1 MLFMVSIAAF
11 VIINLPPGDF
21 LDAYI
26 ARMASSGTEI
36 ELERIDAMRAQYG
49 LDKPIYVQYFIWF
62 SGLFVGDFGWSFA
75 YGVPVSELVGERLAL
90 TVAISICTL
99 LFTYA
104 IAVPVGIY
112 SATHQYSPLDYVVT
126 FAGFIGL
133 ATPNFLLALVLMFF
147 GWQWLGVDVGGLF
160 STEYMD
166 APWSIA
172 KFVDMLK
179 HLWIPVIVIG
189 TAGTAGIIR
198 VMRACLLDELRKP
211 YVQTA
216 LSKGLHKREAVYK
229 YPVRI
234 SLNPIISTIGW
245 MLPQIVSGSAI
256 TAVVLS
262 LPTTGSL
269 LLGALRLQD
278 MYLAGS
284 MILLL
289 SVLTIIGTIVSDIL
303 LAVSDPRIRFS

>member
-1 MLFMVSIAAF
+1 
-11 VIINLPPGDF
+11 
-21 LDAYI
+21 
-26 ARMASSGTEI
+26 
-36 ELERIDAMRAQYG
+36 
-49 LDKPIYVQYFIWF
+49 
-62 SGLFVGDFGWSFA
+62 
-75 YGVPVSELVGERLAL
+75 
-90 TVAISICTL
+90 
-99 LFTYA
+99 
-104 IAVPVGIY
+104 
-112 SATHQYSPLDYVVT
+112 
-126 FAGFIGL
+126 
-133 ATPNFLLALVLMFF
+133 MFF

-160 STEYMD
+160 SMEYMD
-166 APWSIA
+166 APWSFA

-216 LSKGLHKREAVYK
+216 FSKGLPKRQAVYK

-245 MLPQIVSGSAI
+245 MLPQIISGSAI
-256 TAVVLS
+256 TSVVLS

-284 MILLL
+284 MIMLL
-289 SVLTIIGTIVSDIL
+289 SFLTVIGTVISDIL
-303 LAVSDPRIRFS
+303 LAVADPRIRFS